1 LLLLGW
7 VSPAM
12 LLAGSLLLATAG
24 LAMLVLTHS
33 PWLLLVC
40 AAACGAGIGPIYP
53 LVLTFAL
60 RLFRGRW
67 MFVTAGLGAASLPW
81 FTGMV
86 SRSAGSLRI
95 GLGIPLLMLF
105 AMAAA
110 LTFGMRR
117 PSGTKTATPPE
128 VPGA

>member
-1 LLLLGW
+1 
-7 VSPAM
+7 VAYFY
-12 LLAGSLLLATAG
+12 
-24 LAMLVLTHS
+24 
-33 PWLLLVC
+33 
-40 AAACGAGIGPIYP
+40 AAAAPRSRGALWPIFTPALIP